1 MADDFKIGTNPP
13 SADYLNWFLSQGDAI
28 SDKSPLHRSGTG
40 PHDHPVGNHSHN
52 GVNSAK
58 LTLQVFTGDL
68 STTAGIRNA
77 LKQVMAVLVTLG
89 ATDSTTN

>member
-1 MADDFKIGTNPP
+1 MAEEFKIGTTPP
-13 SADYLNWFLSQGDAI
+13 TTAYLNWFLSQGDVT
-28 SDKSPLHRSGTG
+28 SDKSPLHASGMG
-40 PHDHPVGNHSHN
+40 PHDHAVGNHNHN